1 MATTPRLSRYGPAV
15 LWAVGGALSL
25 VHVVHLAG
33 DVRGET
39 HGYASLLFAALG
51 PLVASATFLLAT
63 GWLLRTG
70 LGRDYVA
77 HLVRW
82 TLAAVAAVGALG
94 VLTVLYLRAEGIALE
109 RWWFLVANAA
119 TGGAFVGLLVG
130 VYDARAARTAARLRS
145 ERRRAEWLS
154 QRLHVLNRVLRHD
167 LRNEVNVVQGYASL
181 IAAGEAEGADARR
194 RAAVIERKSEE
205 ILHLSEKARQ
215 LEQLLAEN
223 EDVSSMRS
231 DLAAVV
237 RNRLDALRVDHPE
250 AAVAADLPE
259 EAHVSTVPLLD
270 AMVDD
275 LVENAVVH
283 NPSPEPLV
291 SVRVTVRPDAV
302 VLRVAD
308 DGPGI
313 PEAELAVLDSG
324 VETPLSHSSGLGLWF
339 VRWVVA
345 ESGGRL
351 DFEERSVGTA
361 VTVSLPRP
369 PGDRFAS
376 DGYAA
381 PTPDGDG
388 TDGDS
393 VAVGGAGPDV

>member
-1 MATTPRLSRYGPAV
+1 MATTPRLSRYGPAI
-15 LWAVGGALSL
+15 LWAVGGVLTL
-25 VHVVHLAG
+25 VHVVHLVDDAG
-33 DVRGET
+33 GHT
-39 HGYASLLFAALG
+39 HSYASLVFATLG
-51 PLVASATFLLAT
+51 PLVASAAFLVAT

-70 LGRDYVA
+70 VGRDYVA

-82 TLAAVAAVGALG
+82 TLAAVVVVGALG
-94 VLTVLYLRAEGIALE
+94 VLTVLYLRAEGIDLE
-109 RWWFLVANAA
+109 RWWYLVANAA

-181 IAAGEAEGADARR
+181 IAEGEAEGADARR

-205 ILHLSEKARQ
+205 ILRLSEKARQ

-237 RNRLDALRVDHPE
+237 RDSVDALRVDHPE
-250 AAVAADLPE
+250 AAVTVDLPE
-259 EAHVSTVPLLD
+259 AAYVSSVPLLD

-283 NPSPEPLV
+283 NPSSEPSV
-291 SVRVTVRPDAV
+291 SVEVRVRPDAV
-302 VLRVAD
+302 LLRVAD

-313 PEAELAVLDSG
+313 PDEELAVLDSG
-324 VETPLSHSSGLGLWF
+324 VETPLQHSNGLGLWF

-351 DFEERSVGTA
+351 DFEERPVGTV
-361 VTVSLPRP
+361 VTVSLPR
-369 PGDRFAS
+369 AS
-376 DGYAA
+376 DPESGSDDAA
-381 PTPDGDG
+381 TTPHGDCGDG
-388 TDGDS
+388 GS
-393 VAVGGAGPDV
+393 VAVSGADPDV